1 VCLLGPS
8 DFHLTSLVY
17 SVETRW
23 GLHGRFCSAR
33 AIYGEPLPASSRLV
47 RQSYLDRLGVWRF
60 RFRRGHG
67 VFIQVRSGRR
77 SIYGALGGDR
87 GFSRAASS
95 RLKAR
100 HEPSIDPGRAALA
113 ALFFFSAELAPNA
126 LALDGT
132 TSQPGTGGGSALWKV
147 ARRAVDAQIARSAT
161 TARQDRPRLRRL
173 CAADQNL
180 RRSAGRLQRPIQ
192 PGRVHRGR
200 EAPG

>member
-1 VCLLGPS
+1 MCLLGPS

-132 TSQPGTGGGSALWKV
+132 ACHKLQRGRGLCPVEGYAKALGGTGQHRPARIAKPLPPRKV
-147 ARRAVDAQIARSAT
+147 AGGVRALDSS
-161 TARQDRPRLRRL
+161 RL
-173 CAADQNL
+173 
-180 RRSAGRLQRPIQ
+180 
-192 PGRVHRGR
+192 
-200 EAPG
+200 E